1 MDEDLAQL
9 RRDVADLR
17 QQVYL
22 LGINDERVHGKLAAI
37 ERDVARMVTVDRY
50 STVEKIVY
58 GVVSL
63 ILVSFVGALIGLVIA
78 R

>member
-17 QQVYL
+17 QQIHL
-22 LGINDERVHGKLAAI
+22 LGINDERIHGKLTAI

-50 STVEKIVY
+50 STVEKVVY

-63 ILVSFVGALIGLVIA
+63 ILVSFVGALIGLVIV

>member
-9 RRDVADLR
+9 RRDVYDLR

>member
-1 MDEDLAQL
+1 MDDDLAQL
-9 RRDVADLR
+9 RRDVHDLR

-37 ERDVARMVTVDRY
+37 ERDLARMVTVDRY